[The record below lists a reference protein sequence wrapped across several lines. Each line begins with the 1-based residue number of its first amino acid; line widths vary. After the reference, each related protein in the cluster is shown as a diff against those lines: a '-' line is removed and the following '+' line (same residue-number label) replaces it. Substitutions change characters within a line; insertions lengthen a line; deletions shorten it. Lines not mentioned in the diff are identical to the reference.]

1 MVLDLEGQIDIELAA
16 RISASKKGALRTTF
30 QTVPDAPVSSVV
42 LRLQGGSKGLLQ
54 NSESLCGASK
64 KASVKMTGQNGR
76 TDERQVP
83 LRASCGAKHGGRAR

>member
-1 MVLDLEGQIDIELAA
+1 
-16 RISASKKGALRTTF
+16 LRTTF

-64 KASVKMTGQNGR
+64 NASVKMTGQNGR
-76 TDERQVP
+76 TVERQVP